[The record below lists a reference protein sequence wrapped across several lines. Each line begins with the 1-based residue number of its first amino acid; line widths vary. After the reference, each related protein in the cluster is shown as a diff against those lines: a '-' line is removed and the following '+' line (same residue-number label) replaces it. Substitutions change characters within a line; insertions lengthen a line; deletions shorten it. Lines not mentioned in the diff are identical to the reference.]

1 MSPERRYVLTVAVGG
16 AAFALAVAFEAH
28 ATVVVA
34 TGVVYAAAAYLT
46 SAHPDLLWGRGNE
59 RSGGVVAAASSV
71 GMLGLVG
78 ADVPSGVVVLALG
91 LLYFGFAAGASYARS
106 AE

>member
-1 MSPERRYVLTVAVGG
+1 MSPERRYVLTVAVGV
-16 AAFALAVAFEAH
+16 AAFALALALEAH

-34 TGVVYAAAAYLT
+34 TGVVYATAAYLT
-46 SAHPDLLWGRGNE
+46 ADHPDLLWGREGQQN
-59 RSGGVVAAASSV
+59 GGVVAGASAV

-78 ADVPSGVVVLALG
+78 ADVSSGVVVLALG
-91 LLYFGFAAGASYARS
+91 LLYFGFAAGASYARD

>member
-1 MSPERRYVLTVAVGG
+1 MSPERRYVLTVAVGV
-16 AAFALAVAFEAH
+16 AAFTLALAFEAH

-34 TGVVYAAAAYLT
+34 TGVVAAAAAYLT

-59 RSGGVVAAASSV
+59 RSGGVVAGASAV
-71 GMLGLVG
+71 GVLGLVG
-78 ADVPSGVVVLALG
+78 ADVAPGAVVLALG
-91 LLYFGFAAGASYARS
+91 LLYFGFAAGASYARD